1 MSLSGYGC
9 CAFGGA
15 PLKPGCTLSHRFERQ
30 MALYRKL
37 GKSGKVELPV
47 IPLFCPKAL
56 QLTVVEHLGFIIV
69 SICYYCFMH

>member
-30 MALYRKL
+30 MALYRKSS
-37 GKSGKVELPV
+37 KSGKVMRWLPCYKNTV
-47 IPLFCPKAL
+47 L
-56 QLTVVEHLGFIIV
+56 QGV
-69 SICYYCFMH
+69 SVKSLLANE